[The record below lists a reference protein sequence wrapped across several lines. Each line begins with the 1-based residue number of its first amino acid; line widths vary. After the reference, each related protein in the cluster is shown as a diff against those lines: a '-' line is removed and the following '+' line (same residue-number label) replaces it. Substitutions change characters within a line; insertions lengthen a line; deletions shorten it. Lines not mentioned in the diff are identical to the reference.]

1 MHQAFMNFKKAIKL
15 AGLVVTSGTLISFGA
30 TQAFA
35 GADPAAGIGDSTS
48 GGAIDF
54 TPTSTETGS
63 TITVPAGTL
72 ESGGTVSTEISPGVQ
87 AQVSS
92 QETAVGDGVLTQNQA
107 DNGVG
112 AAGAV
117 INSPEAATAID
128 AAADATTIEILDN
141 NNNTTVVDLEAPIS
155 NVIATLASSEALQS
169 VSVTL
174 PGGGTFTLGALLN
187 NVAVALAATAA
198 DGVSLPTAL
207 NDVIIALK
215 SADVPPGAEAEVEQ
229 AIRLIQALRDAVP

>member
-35 GADPAAGIGDSTS
+35 GGDPAAGIVDSTS
-48 GGAIDF
+48 VGTF

-63 TITVPAGTL
+63 TITVPA
-72 ESGGTVSTEISPGVQ
+72 EGTVSTEISPGVQ

-92 QETAVGDGVLTQNQA
+92 QATAVGEGLLTQSQA

-141 NNNTTVVDLEAPIS
+141 NGNTTVVDLEAPIS
-155 NVIATLASSEALQS
+155 NVIATLASSEALQR

-174 PGGGTFTLGALLN
+174 PGGTFTLGALLN

-215 SADVPPGAEAEVEQ
+215 SADVPPGAEVER
-229 AIRLIQALRDAVP
+229 AISLIQALRDAVP